1 MSRILVVED
10 EPRISSFVEMGLR
23 AEGFSTSVVEDG
35 ESALELVRGGGF
47 DLVVLDIGLPG
58 IDGLTVLKRLRA
70 EGYRVPVVVLT
81 ARDAVDDTVAGFE
94 TGADDYLVKPFRFAE
109 LLVRIRARL
118 RAPGSAEETVLRRG
132 RLGLDLRSR
141 RVDVDGRTVDLTA
154 REFALAETLL
164 RHPDQVLSREQLLSR
179 VWGYDYDPSSNV
191 VEVYVGYLR
200 RKLGGDVIET
210 VRGMGYRLR

>member
-1 MSRILVVED
+1 MTRILVVED

-23 AEGFSTSVVEDG
+23 AEGFSTAVVEDG
-35 ESALELVRGGGF
+35 ESALEMVRLGGF

-58 IDGLTVLKRLRA
+58 IDGLTVLRRLRA
-70 EGYRVPVVVLT
+70 EGHSVPVVVLT

-132 RLGLDLRSR
+132 RVSLHLRSR
-141 RVDVDGRTVDLTA
+141 RVDVGGRSFDLTA

-200 RKLGGDVIET
+200 GKLGADAIET